1 MQESSWSN
9 TTKLIVLAILLILA
23 GWVVTRFSAAIPS
36 LIVSALLA
44 FLLTPPTNWLIRRT
58 GMPRGLAVALVF
70 MVVLAFL
77 ILAPVLITPSLLA
90 LTSNVQFD
98 FQSFNDFV
106 DNIGNISLSLGGI
119 TIDVRDLLLQS
130 STGLQQFL
138 TTYVS
143 QAALSILG
151 MLSSLFWVF
160 FVVVVTFWLIKDSYK
175 LENWFFEHLP
185 KPYRRDVSR
194 LFRELG
200 LIWGSFFKGTLVL
213 AFVVGTLVGLTMWVL
228 GIQHVLLIAIFAGF
242 MEFIPSV
249 GPVLGALLAVFVAF
263 FGGSS
268 WIPFD
273 NWLVALMVLVIYT
286 LIFQFE
292 QIYLYP
298 RVVGRRV
305 NLHPGVVFVGAI
317 LGAMEFGLLGVLL
330 AAPTLASAR
339 VLLRYILRRL
349 SNLDPFPE
357 EQEVEA
363 AAIQWRGMLRGQP
376 MAAILFDLDGTLAE
390 TDDQI
395 VDRLI
400 AKLGRLQRFFPNGD
414 ARPYVR
420 RWVMRME
427 PLAAWWLAR
436 LDAVDLDDNAFRVA
450 RRIRKVLG
458 YKKTD
463 ELELVE
469 GAEAALHDM
478 HARYKLGLVTTRDR
492 NSTMRFL
499 NRQDITD
506 LFDVIVCREDSRRLK
521 PHPEPVFRAA
531 EALGLPP
538 EQCVMVGDTLADIR
552 AGRAANA
559 ATVGVLTGFGD
570 RDDLDEAD
578 LVLDSVVDLVHWL

>member
-1 MQESSWSN
+1 
-9 TTKLIVLAILLILA
+9 
-23 GWVVTRFSAAIPS
+23 
-36 LIVSALLA
+36 
-44 FLLTPPTNWLIRRT
+44 
-58 GMPRGLAVALVF
+58 
-70 MVVLAFL
+70 VVLAFL

-395 VDRLI
+395 VDRLVV
-400 AKLGRLQRFFPNGD
+400 KLGRLQRFFPNGD

>member
-70 MVVLAFL
+70 IVVLAFL

>member
-1 MQESSWSN
+1 MQESSWTN
-9 TTKLIVLAILLILA
+9 TTKLVVLAILLVIA
-23 GWVVTRFSAAIPS
+23 GWIMVRFSAAIPS

-44 FLLTPPTNWLIRRT
+44 FLLTPPTNWIIRRT
-58 GMPRGLAVALVF
+58 GMPRGLAVGLVF
-70 MVVLAFL
+70 LAVLAFL
-77 ILAPVLITPSLLA
+77 ILAPVLITPSLVA

-106 DNIGNISLSLGGI
+106 NNIGNITLSLGGI

-143 QAALSILG
+143 QAALSILS

-185 KPYRRDVSR
+185 KEYRRDVSR
-194 LFRELG
+194 LLRELG

-213 AFVVGTLVGLTMWVL
+213 AFVVGTLVGLTMWIL

-268 WIPFD
+268 WLPFD
-273 NWLVALMVLVIYT
+273 NWLIALLVLMIYT

-339 VLLRYILRRL
+339 VLLRYVLRRL
-349 SNLDPFPE
+349 SNLEPFPE
-357 EQEVEA
+357 EPQVEV

-395 VDRLI
+395 VERLT
-400 AKLGRLQRFFPNGD
+400 AKLGSLQRFFPNGD

-458 YKKTD
+458 YRKTS
-463 ELELVE
+463 ELEMVA
-469 GAEAALHDM
+469 GAEQALHDLRT
-478 HARYKLGLVTTRDR
+478 RYKLGLVTTRDR
-492 NSTMRFL
+492 TSTMRFL
-499 NRQDITD
+499 DRQQITD
-506 LFDVIVCREDSRRLK
+506 LFDVIVCREDTRRLK

-531 EALGLPP
+531 VELELPP

-570 RDDLDEAD
+570 REDLNEAD

>member
-1 MQESSWSN
+1 
-9 TTKLIVLAILLILA
+9 
-23 GWVVTRFSAAIPS
+23 
-36 LIVSALLA
+36 
-44 FLLTPPTNWLIRRT
+44 
-58 GMPRGLAVALVF
+58 
-70 MVVLAFL
+70 
-77 ILAPVLITPSLLA
+77 
-90 LTSNVQFD
+90 
-98 FQSFNDFV
+98 
-106 DNIGNISLSLGGI
+106 
-119 TIDVRDLLLQS
+119 
-130 STGLQQFL
+130 
-138 TTYVS
+138 
-143 QAALSILG
+143 
-151 MLSSLFWVF
+151 
-160 FVVVVTFWLIKDSYK
+160 
-175 LENWFFEHLP
+175 
-185 KPYRRDVSR
+185 
-194 LFRELG
+194 
-200 LIWGSFFKGTLVL
+200 
-213 AFVVGTLVGLTMWVL
+213 L